1 MELQFR
7 AALVHA
13 KMGELA
19 RIQRISVLIN
29 VLVALAFS
37 EQTVKPLLRAAP
49 SPARM
54 EDRVPIRPTSP
65 LINVLVFQV
74 SLESTVK
81 LSP

>member
-7 AALVHA
+7 AAAFHA
-13 KMGELA
+13 KTVDHA

-49 SPARM
+49 NPARM
-54 EDRVPIRPTSP
+54 EVRVPIPPT
-65 LINVLVFQV
+65 LLVTNVFVLQV
-74 SLESTVK
+74 SLESTVE
-81 LSP
+81 SP